1 MNPIIDIFQPDGTVS
16 QYRRLSA
23 RLPEFLAAYPPAKG
37 FRIIIEATDALS
49 LRPGLIRLYEAAVQS
64 GRTLAEAGLPALT
77 EINVMCF
84 KASLLGVE
92 GHVLATA
99 SALKPIQ
106 SYKDWEI
113 GETAARQRLLAACGY
128 GGEVLDQDEAQDRV
142 DQGLHTKA
150 TTLPPTTPA
159 TAASVATAAE
169 NAHATVSPSPP
180 VAKTPPPEVEP
191 PAAPEPPAKSLPTG
205 TRTARKPVTS
215 TPAAPAPPAPPST
228 PASGTAPTGTGKPV
242 PDSVLRQLGHQA
254 RLKGV
259 PAPQVQDLA
268 QAKAELQRL
277 FALKPAA
284 AA

>member
-1 MNPIIDIFQPDGTVS
+1 MNPIIDIFRPDGTVS

-23 RLPEFLAAYPPAKG
+23 RLPEFLATYPPAKG
-37 FRIIIEATDALS
+37 FRILIEATDALS
-49 LRPGLIRLYEAAVQS
+49 LRPGLIRLYEAAIQS
-64 GRTLAEAGLPALT
+64 GRTLAEAGLPALA
-77 EINVMCF
+77 EVNVMCF
-84 KASLLGVE
+84 KASLSDVE

-128 GGEVLDQDEAQDRV
+128 GGDVLDQDEVQDMA
-142 DQGLHTKA
+142 DQGLRTKA
-150 TTLPPTTPA
+150 ATLPTTTAA
-159 TAASVATAAE
+159 TAASAVTAAE
-169 NAHATVSPSPP
+169 TATVTVVPSSP
-180 VAKTPPPEVEP
+180 AITAPPPEVC
-191 PAAPEPPAKSLPTG
+191 PAASLKPMAS
-205 TRTARKPVTS
+205 RTARRKESATTS
-215 TPAAPAPPAPPST
+215 DPPTATTPPPAPV
-228 PASGTAPTGTGKPV
+228 TAPTGEPTPSGAGKPV
-242 PDSVLRQLGHQA
+242 PDSVLRQLEHQA

-259 PAPQVQDLA
+259 PAPQVQNLA